1 MPHKHNDNRRHKIP
15 TRKYKVTNWT
25 TYNESLRPRGDLTV
39 WISDEALSQWSA
51 PCRTSRG
58 VQPKY
63 SDLAITMCLS
73 LRVVYDQ
80 PLRQTQGMMRSIA
93 TLMGVG
99 IAVPDFS
106 TLSRRG
112 KGQVLPPM
120 RRSTA
125 SPGPCSSGGRQHG
138 PEGLW

>member
-1 MPHKHNDNRRHKIP
+1 M
-15 TRKYKVTNWT
+15 
-25 TYNESLRPRGDLTV
+25 
-39 WISDEALSQWSA
+39 
-51 PCRTSRG
+51 
-58 VQPKY
+58 
-63 SDLAITMCLS
+63 AITMCLS

>member
-73 LRVVYDQ
+73 LYVALLMLTLWASQIAVNLNLWGKPEVYDAI
-80 PLRQTQGMMRSIA
+80 R
-93 TLMGVG
+93 
-99 IAVPDFS
+99 
-106 TLSRRG
+106 
-112 KGQVLPPM
+112 
-120 RRSTA
+120 
-125 SPGPCSSGGRQHG
+125 
-138 PEGLW
+138 